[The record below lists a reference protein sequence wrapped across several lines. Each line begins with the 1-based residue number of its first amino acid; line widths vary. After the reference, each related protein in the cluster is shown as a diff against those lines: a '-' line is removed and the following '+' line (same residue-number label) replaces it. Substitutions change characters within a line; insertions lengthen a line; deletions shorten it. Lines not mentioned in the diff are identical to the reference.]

1 MNTDMEDKKI
11 AERTIED
18 GLYYLR
24 SEERTSPDK
33 RNKWRKKIK
42 NEMFFLKQEHPDSY
56 ILQEDISDISLELE
70 K

>member
-1 MNTDMEDKKI
+1 MNDREM

-24 SEERTSPDK
+24 SDEPSSPFS
-33 RNKWRKKIK
+33 RNRWRKRIT
-42 NEMFFLKQEHPDSY
+42 NEMFFLKEEHPDSY
-56 ILQEDISDISLELE
+56 ILKEDISDISLELE